1 MWKFDKEDYKFAD
14 LKNHSQIFLRDDDPT
29 VYTNPY
35 YVNDIR
41 MTGAQHV
48 GKEKIEASFS
58 TLAGSTERRIAQA
71 DQDHGCSGNPVTIT
85 DLLLDEAGKKV
96 TYTGDFS
103 QVDQSYTVQYD
114 NDRFTTKM
122 NWRLKDEAYSYDGT
136 LGAHLHEGGRRLI
149 SPSGHQVRTRYPLS
163 SMIRTILKN

>member
-1 MWKFDKEDYKFAD
+1 MSVRKRLKPAFRPWRGHQKEEL
-14 LKNHSQIFLRDDDPT
+14 LKRTKITD
-29 VYTNPY
+29 
-35 YVNDIR
+35 
-41 MTGAQHV
+41 AQ
-48 GKEKIEASFS
+48 
-58 TLAGSTERRIAQA
+58 
-71 DQDHGCSGNPVTIT
+71 GNPVTIS

-136 LGAHLHEGGRRLI
+136 LGAHLHEAGKKVDLTL
-149 SPSGHQVRTRYPLS
+149 GHQVRTRYPLS
-163 SMIRTILKN
+163 SMTRTILKN

>member
-1 MWKFDKEDYKFAD
+1 MKIRQEDYKFAD

-58 TLAGSTERRIAQA
+58 TLAGAQKEELLKRTKITDA
-71 DQDHGCSGNPVTIT
+71 QGNPVTIT

-103 QVDQSYTVQYD
+103 QVDQS
-114 NDRFTTKM
+114 
-122 NWRLKDEAYSYDGT
+122 LYS
-136 LGAHLHEGGRRLI
+136 
-149 SPSGHQVRTRYPLS
+149 S
-163 SMIRTILKN
+163 IRQ